1 MPGSLLALVAK
12 SDEDRHITGN
22 PQITF
27 WRSSHKRHSNFA
39 LQRYQITRPTSRL
52 MSATVEFKIESVGDL
67 LRGLTLEMDLPSIS
81 GDGVYTDDVGCAAI
95 ERIEF
100 AIGGNVIQTL
110 WGEWISIYQQL
121 TSEYGKQEALNQ
133 LRGGNLVTSRGNS
146 GTLVSGVDTAQT
158 VRIPLPFW
166 FARDS
171 GTALPLVGL
180 KHSDVRARVFLRP
193 FDQLIYRETDPTSRI
208 NKFYGSVQLYA
219 DVVHL
224 DREERATFVSTPLEY
239 LIETVQRNSKV
250 LTGARNQL
258 RSQTSK
264 PLGFVDPPT
273 VVESVPLHLSLPV
286 KELVWVLEPEPATAV
301 CTNMSRNRWLEFP
314 VNEYT
319 PSGDAYVD
327 LIQDA
332 TLRVGGQSLFETEPA
347 NWFRLE
353 QPIRYHK
360 NVPVIIPNTDYKGVY
375 VHSFA
380 IKPEN
385 YQPSG
390 TLNFSAIDKTE
401 LLVSLTRPTKNY
413 NLVVFAW
420 GYNILRVDK
429 GLGGL
434 VYSY

>member
-22 PQITF
+22 PQLTV
-27 WRSSHKRHSNFA
+27 WRSSHKRHANFA

-95 ERIEF
+95 ERVEF

-133 LRGGNLVTSRGNS
+133 LRGGNLVTSRGDA
-146 GTLVSGVDTAQT
+146 GTVVSGVDTAQT

-166 FARDS
+166 FTRDS

-250 LTGARNQL
+250 LTGCL
-258 RSQTSK
+258 LYTS
-264 PLGFVDPPT
+264 
-273 VVESVPLHLSLPV
+273 
-286 KELVWVLEPEPATAV
+286 
-301 CTNMSRNRWLEFP
+301 
-314 VNEYT
+314 
-319 PSGDAYVD
+319 DAAD
-327 LIQDA
+327 
-332 TLRVGGQSLFETEPA
+332 E
-347 NWFRLE
+347 
-353 QPIRYHK
+353 
-360 NVPVIIPNTDYKGVY
+360 
-375 VHSFA
+375 
-380 IKPEN
+380 
-385 YQPSG
+385 
-390 TLNFSAIDKTE
+390 
-401 LLVSLTRPTKNY
+401 
-413 NLVVFAW
+413 
-420 GYNILRVDK
+420 
-429 GLGGL
+429 
-434 VYSY
+434 